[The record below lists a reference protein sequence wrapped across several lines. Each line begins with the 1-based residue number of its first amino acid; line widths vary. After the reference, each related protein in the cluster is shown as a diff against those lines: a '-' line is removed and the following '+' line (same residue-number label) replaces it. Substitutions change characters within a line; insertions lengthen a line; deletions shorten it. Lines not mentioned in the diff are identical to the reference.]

1 MIDDHKVLE
10 WWGMTQQW
18 CIISIWYATNILL
31 LFKYQILN
39 ISTFLHNYKKCDYY
53 QLTLPVCQVYHH
65 IERIYFHWKVW
76 KVKILDAGK
85 YFNNSYLRL
94 RLETLLARLAKL
106 ANEILEALWKDIQ
119 NMKIWKK
126 RNFTTAKI
134 LLLFQAWQ
142 QLD

>member
-1 MIDDHKVLE
+1 MIDHITRFSSDEEWHSNDVLSASD
-10 WWGMTQQW
+10 MQLPSFF
-18 CIISIWYATNILL
+18 CS
-31 LFKYQILN
+31 N
-39 ISTFLHNYKKCDYY
+39 ISTFLHNYKICDYY
-53 QLTLPVCQVYHH
+53 QLTLPACQVYHH

-134 LLLFQAWQ
+134 SLLFQAWQ

>member
-1 MIDDHKVLE
+1 MITRFSSDEEWHSNDVLSASD
-10 WWGMTQQW
+10 MQLTSFY
-18 CIISIWYATNILL
+18 CSFLCS
-31 LFKYQILN
+31 N
-39 ISTFLHNYKKCDYY
+39 ISTFLHIYRNAYNY
-53 QLTLPVCQVYHH
+53 QLTPPACQVYHH

-134 LLLFQAWQ
+134 FLLFQAWQ